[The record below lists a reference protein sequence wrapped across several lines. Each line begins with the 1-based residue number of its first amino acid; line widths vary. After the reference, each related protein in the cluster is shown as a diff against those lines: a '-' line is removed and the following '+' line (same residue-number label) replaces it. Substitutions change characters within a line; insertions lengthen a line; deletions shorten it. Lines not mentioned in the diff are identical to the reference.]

1 MKKIAKGN
9 TKTTKVHNTG
19 SNFNNIWSSM
29 KTTQSEKKKEKDF
42 SWTGGQ
48 KTVWEI
54 EINGEGHSKQEV
66 IPGAGKELRSRT

>member
-1 MKKIAKGN
+1 
-9 TKTTKVHNTG
+9 
-19 SNFNNIWSSM
+19 M

-54 EINGEGHSKQEV
+54 EINGEGHSKQQV